1 MSIPV
6 ALVKPE
12 LERIS
17 VELFS
22 LLFREHML
30 SLPQISG
37 LRPISSPLHS
47 AHSGRSLRIS
57 KREREDPVV
66 REEEVEVEEEEEVEI
81 EAAAEEEAET
91 EEEEETEVAA
101 EEEVEIDH
109 QEEVPNDPTRH
120 LFDASLTESVCF

>member
-1 MSIPV
+1 MMSIPV

-12 LERIS
+12 PERIS

-22 LLFREHML
+22 LLSRRHML

-66 REEEVEVEEEEEVEI
+66 KEEEVEVEEEEEVVT
-81 EAAAEEEAET
+81 EEEAEEVET
-91 EEEEETEVAA
+91 EEEVEEAET

-109 QEEVPNDPTRH
+109 QEEANDPTRH
-120 LFDASLTESVCF
+120 LYDASLTESVCF